1 MNINEYAIITNHS
14 IGQAFENLTE
24 NNFHNDTS
32 IFNCYLAFGIV
43 PPDKKDYQLLWGIL
57 DGLKEIDRKNY
68 IQGFLRFDDL
78 EKRAAL
84 DKKLEKIIRKYTE

>member
-43 PPDKKDYQLLWGIL
+43 PPDKKEYQMLWGIL

-68 IQGFLRFDDL
+68 TQGFLRFEDL

-84 DKKLEKIIRKYTE
+84 DKKLEKIIRKYI

>member
-43 PPDKKDYQLLWGIL
+43 PPDKKEYQLLWGIL
-57 DGLKEIDRKNY
+57 EGLKEIDRKNY
-68 IQGFLRFDDL
+68 IQGFLRFEDL

-84 DKKLEKIIRKYTE
+84 GKKLEKIIRKYI

>member
-43 PPDKKDYQLLWGIL
+43 PPDKKEYQMLWGIL

-84 DKKLEKIIRKYTE
+84 DKKLEKIIRKYI

>member
-43 PPDKKDYQLLWGIL
+43 PPDKKEYQMLWGIL

-84 DKKLEKIIRKYTE
+84 DQKLEKIIRKYI

>member
-1 MNINEYAIITNHS
+1 MNINEYAITTNHS

-43 PPDKKDYQLLWGIL
+43 PPDKKEYQMLWGIL

-68 IQGFLRFDDL
+68 TQGFLRFDDL

>member
-24 NNFHNDTS
+24 NHFHNDTS

-43 PPDKKDYQLLWGIL
+43 PPDKKEYQMLWGIL

-84 DKKLEKIIRKYTE
+84 DKKLEKIIRKYI

>member
-43 PPDKKDYQLLWGIL
+43 PPGKKDYQLLWGIL

-68 IQGFLRFDDL
+68 TQGFLRFDDL

>member
-1 MNINEYAIITNHS
+1 MNIINYAITTNHA
-14 IGQAFENLTE
+14 IEKAFENLTE

-43 PPDKKDYQLLWGIL
+43 PPDKKDYQALWGIL
-57 DGLKEIDRKNY
+57 ESLKEIDRKNY
-68 IQGFLRFDDL
+68 TQGFLRFEDL

-84 DKKLEKIIRKYTE
+84 DKKLEKIIKKYI

>member
-43 PPDKKDYQLLWGIL
+43 PPDKKEYQMLWGIL

-68 IQGFLRFDDL
+68 TQGFLRFDDL

>member
-32 IFNCYLAFGIV
+32 IFSCYLAFGIV
-43 PPDKKDYQLLWGIL
+43 PPDKKEYQSLWGIL

-68 IQGFLRFDDL
+68 TQGFLRFEDL

-84 DKKLEKIIRKYTE
+84 GKKLEKIIRKYTE

>member
-1 MNINEYAIITNHS
+1 MDINEYAIITNHA

-24 NNFHNDTS
+24 NNYHNDTS
-32 IFNCYLAFGIV
+32 ILNCYLAFGIV
-43 PPDKKDYQLLWGIL
+43 PPDKKDYQMLWCIL
-57 DGLKEIDRKNY
+57 HELKEIDRKNY

-84 DKKLEKIIRKYTE
+84 DKKLEKIIRKYI